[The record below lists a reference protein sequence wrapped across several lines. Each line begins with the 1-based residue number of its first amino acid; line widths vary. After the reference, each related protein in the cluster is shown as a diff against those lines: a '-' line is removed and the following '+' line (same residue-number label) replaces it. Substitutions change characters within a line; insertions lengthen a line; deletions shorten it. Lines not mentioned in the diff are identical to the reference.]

1 MPTENAGNRIFL
13 MTSPATLDFASQHVN
28 LASMNDGSTM
38 EKWAL
43 LEHLK
48 GSLHFFA
55 EIYGILHFFSRI
67 LGMIEWLVKN
77 LANRQKSQTV
87 LTLSDTVKVVICAA
101 TQLMSCE
108 ECYPPNFVTPSP
120 IANFNRHSSLYFDR
134 FLR

>member
-1 MPTENAGNRIFL
+1 
-13 MTSPATLDFASQHVN
+13 
-28 LASMNDGSTM
+28 MNDGSTM

-48 GSLHFFA
+48 GSLHFVA

-67 LGMIEWLVKN
+67 LGMIEWLVRN

-87 LTLSDTVKVVICAA
+87 LTLSHTVKVVICAA

-108 ECYPPNFVTPSP
+108 ECYPQ
-120 IANFNRHSSLYFDR
+120 IL
-134 FLR
+134 